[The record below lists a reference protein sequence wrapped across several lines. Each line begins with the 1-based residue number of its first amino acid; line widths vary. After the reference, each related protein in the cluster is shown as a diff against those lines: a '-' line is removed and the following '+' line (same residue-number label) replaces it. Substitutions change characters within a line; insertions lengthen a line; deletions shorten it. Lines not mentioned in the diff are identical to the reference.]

1 MGSALPP
8 GVEGTEWVFL
18 SLSPS
23 WGGDPIGLSCALVV
37 CGGMSGSMWKTFVEI
52 GQLYH
57 FIF

>member
-8 GVEGTEWVFL
+8 GVKGTEWVFL

-37 CGGMSGSMWKTFVEI
+37 CGGMSGSTWKMFV
-52 GQLYH
+52 
-57 FIF
+57 